1 MNLKESIK
9 GRDCCIIDAE
19 KVVGKITIRNRKN
32 GDRIIPKG
40 MQGNKKLKD
49 IFIDKKIPVELRD
62 KIPLVC
68 DEQGI
73 IWIAGIQQSD
83 FYTVNKH
90 SKHIIY
96 LNLKKIN

>member
-1 MNLKESIK
+1 
-9 GRDCCIIDAE
+9 
-19 KVVGKITIRNRKN
+19 
-32 GDRIIPKG
+32 

-96 LNLKKIN
+96 LNLKKLIRWFLVMTTMQEDIKSVLFSEEQLQAGVKK